1 MHMNITQSFYDN
13 LAPQYDKL
21 FEDWNSATN
30 EQADILERIFTEYG
44 FSHDARILD
53 CACGIGTQAVGLA
66 KHHYPVTASDISAG
80 ALAEAEERAVESGVQ
95 IRFAQADFCALQNT
109 FDKQFEIVIAMDNA
123 LPHMLSAE
131 ALKMAVKS
139 ICAALCPNG
148 IFVAS
153 IRDYDRLLE
162 ERPPYSP
169 PYIHPTD
176 KGQRVSF
183 QTWKWDGDNYQLTQ
197 YIIEDGETLQASKF
211 QCEYRATRREE
222 LTSLLLASGCR
233 EVEWKFMDE
242 TGFYQPIVVARK

>member
-1 MHMNITQSFYDN
+1 MNITQTFYDN
-13 LAPQYDKL
+13 MASQYDKL
-21 FEDWNSATN
+21 FLDWQATTQ
-30 EQADILERIFTEYG
+30 EQAVILDRIFQDYG
-44 FSHDARILD
+44 FDRSAHVLD
-53 CACGIGTQAVGLA
+53 CACGIGTQAIGLA
-66 KHHYPVTASDISAG
+66 ALSYRVTASDISDG
-80 ALAEAEERAVESGVQ
+80 ELAEARKRAEEQDVD
-95 IRFAQADFCALQNT
+95 IRFEHEDFCALSET
-109 FDKQFEIVIAMDNA
+109 FSEQFDIVIAMDNA
-123 LPHMLSAE
+123 LPHMLTEE
-131 ALKMAVKS
+131 ALDKAVKS
-139 ICAALCPNG
+139 IVSRIRPGG

-197 YIIEDGETLQASKF
+197 YIIEDGEALHASKF